1 MVVAQVACP
10 YDARS
15 VNRVAQCM
23 YCVWQVTKRMFIHV
37 SLIIKSYCL
46 LDKKQYLY

>member
-23 YCVWQVTKRMFIHV
+23 YYVWQVTQGPKGHIAYLCNNRRDQI
-37 SLIIKSYCL
+37 SLLES
-46 LDKKQYLY
+46 